1 MHAEDK
7 TRAPS
12 SRWLGLAAPRGVA
25 RGVGLGLVLSAAA
38 VAAGSSTT
46 AAAAG
51 SVAPEDA
58 RAAVARAAERITAG
72 QPAEAVE
79 ALREATL
86 AVWSA
91 APLDLVMVAEAAGQ
105 AAGFRDFDP
114 RNGGPY
120 PAGEPLH
127 LYIEPI
133 GLHYA
138 FAEGVYTM
146 GLAADF
152 LVLNRDGT
160 ILGGQRNFADVPFTF
175 HVPST
180 VVYMTASFRT
190 DGLPPA
196 DYLLQLTV
204 RDTIGGGSVTRE
216 VPFSIIAP

>member
-1 MHAEDK
+1 M
-7 TRAPS
+7 
-12 SRWLGLAAPRGVA
+12 A
-25 RGVGLGLVLSAAA
+25 RGMGLGLVLSAAA
-38 VAAGSSTT
+38 VAAGANATV
-46 AAAAG
+46 AAS

-79 ALREATL
+79 ALREAML

-91 APLDLVMVAEAAGQ
+91 APLDLATVAEADDQ
-105 AAGFRDFDP
+105 AEGFRDFEP
-114 RNGGPY
+114 RDGGPY
-120 PAGEPLH
+120 VVGEPLH

-133 GLHYA
+133 GLQYT
-138 FAEGVYTM
+138 FIDGVYSM

-152 LVLNRDGT
+152 LVLNQDGT
-160 ILGGQRNFADVPFTF
+160 ILGGQRNFADFPFTF

-180 VVYMTASFRT
+180 AVYLTASFRT
-190 DGLPPA
+190 DSLPPA

>member
-1 MHAEDK
+1 MEAADK
-7 TRAPS
+7 TRAP
-12 SRWLGLAAPRGVA
+12 SRWLGLAAPRGMA
-25 RGVGLGLVLSAAA
+25 RGMGLGLALSAAA
-38 VAAGSSTT
+38 VAAGPHAT
-46 AAAAG
+46 AATT

-79 ALREATL
+79 ALREAML

-91 APLDLVMVAEAAGQ
+91 APLDLVMVAQAAGQ
-105 AAGFRDFDP
+105 AEGFRDFDP
-114 RNGGPY
+114 RDGGTY
-120 PAGEPLH
+120 PAGESLH

-133 GLHYA
+133 GLQYE
-138 FAEGVYTM
+138 FIDGVYTM

-152 LVLNRDGT
+152 LVLNQDGT
-160 ILGGQRNFADVPFTF
+160 ILGGQRNFADFPFTF

-180 VVYMTASFRT
+180 AVYMTASFRT

-204 RDTIGGGSVTRE
+204 RDTVGGGSVTRE